1 VVIKKTGFEGGKVGD
16 ILYRLKKHG
25 KIKVE
30 REGIYVNV

>member
-30 REGIYVNV
+30 RKGIYVNV